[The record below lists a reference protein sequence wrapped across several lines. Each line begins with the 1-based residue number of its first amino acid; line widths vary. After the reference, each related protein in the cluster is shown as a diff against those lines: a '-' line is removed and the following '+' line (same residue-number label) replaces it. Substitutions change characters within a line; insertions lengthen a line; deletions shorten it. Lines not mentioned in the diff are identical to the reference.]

1 MTGTP
6 LDLSLVLPTLGNHD
20 RLGRSLPGLCE
31 ALVALE
37 ALRGRAGSTEIVVV
51 DDSGD
56 GAATAA
62 LPEILANLGGEPRA
76 VSIRTVRTERNLGFG
91 PAVMRG
97 ARDARGA
104 HLLVLHD
111 DVLVEA
117 PGMAALLD
125 VLEAEPTVFAAAPSL
140 LRSEGHGSPPA
151 RVPVRVVRLEDDWIC
166 VRDAREG
173 EAGAA
178 APPPISGA
186 LGREIVDIE
195 VVPSAAMLVRRGEF
209 LDLGGFD
216 RLFGPASL
224 EDVDL
229 SLCARRRGRRLVQVP
244 GAEALH
250 LDLGD
255 GLGDLLDAPVARA
268 VTARNRLLL
277 RWKHLATRTDA
288 ADHLVGLWRTALE
301 AGLTGD
307 RETLEGIALAMD
319 RLGEMAESRATLSG
333 AAPMDF

>member
-1 MTGTP
+1 MAGYDYDLLDVQISDGVATVTIDNPPINLMT
-6 LDLSLVLPTLGNHD
+6 STLF
-20 RLGRSLPGLCE
+20 RSLAKCSAQL
-31 ALVALE
+31 ADDDDV
-37 ALRGRAGSTEIVVV
+37 RVVV
-51 DDSGD
+51 LRSAVDGFFIAHFDVAAILEFPTD
-56 GAATAA
+56 GAAQ
-62 LPEILANLGGEPRA
+62 EEP
-76 VSIRTVRTERNLGFG
+76 
-91 PAVMRG
+91 
-97 ARDARGA
+97 
-104 HLLVLHD
+104 
-111 DVLVEA
+111 
-117 PGMAALLD
+117 
-125 VLEAEPTVFAAAPSL
+125 
-140 LRSEGHGSPPA
+140 
-151 RVPVRVVRLEDDWIC
+151 
-166 VRDAREG
+166 
-173 EAGAA
+173 
-178 APPPISGA
+178 
-186 LGREIVDIE
+186 
-195 VVPSAAMLVRRGEF
+195 
-209 LDLGGFD
+209 DLGGFD

-229 SLCARRRGRRLVQVP
+229 SLCARRRGRRLVAVLD
-244 GAEALH
+244 AVALH

>member
-1 MTGTP
+1 MSQTP
-6 LDLSLVLPTLGNHD
+6 CQLSVVLPTLGSHE
-20 RLGRSLPGLCE
+20 RLGRSLPALCR
-31 ALVALE
+31 ALLDLE
-37 ALRGRAGSTEIVVV
+37 KRPSCAGSTEVVIV
-51 DDSGD
+51 DDSGR
-56 GAATAA
+56 GEANAA
-62 LPEILANLGGEPRA
+62 LPEVLATLDEA
-76 VSIRTVRTERNLGFG
+76 SRTVPLRIVGTERNLGFG

-97 ARDARGA
+97 AREAQGA
-104 HLLVLHD
+104 NLLVLHD
-111 DVLVEA
+111 DVLIEA
-117 PGMAALLD
+117 DAMASLLE
-125 VLEAEPTVFAAAPSL
+125 VLAAMPAVFAVAPVL
-140 LRSEGHGSPPA
+140 HRPPGPGAPAVRVPA
-151 RVPVRVVRLEDDWIC
+151 RIVRLEDDWIC
-166 VRDAREG
+166 VRDGLEDPD
-173 EAGAA
+173 E
-178 APPPISGA
+178 APPTFSVGD
-186 LGREIVDIE
+186 LQVVDIE
-195 VVPSAAMLVRRGEF
+195 VAPSAAMLVRRGEF

-229 SLCARRRGRRLVQVP
+229 SLCARRCGRRLVEVL

-255 GLGDLLDAPVARA
+255 GLGEVLEAPVARA

-277 RWKHLATRTDA
+277 RWKHLSTRADA

>member
-1 MTGTP
+1 
-6 LDLSLVLPTLGNHD
+6 
-20 RLGRSLPGLCE
+20 
-31 ALVALE
+31 
-37 ALRGRAGSTEIVVV
+37 
-51 DDSGD
+51 
-56 GAATAA
+56 
-62 LPEILANLGGEPRA
+62 
-76 VSIRTVRTERNLGFG
+76 
-91 PAVMRG
+91 
-97 ARDARGA
+97 
-104 HLLVLHD
+104 
-111 DVLVEA
+111 
-117 PGMAALLD
+117 
-125 VLEAEPTVFAAAPSL
+125 
-140 LRSEGHGSPPA
+140 
-151 RVPVRVVRLEDDWIC
+151 

-178 APPPISGA
+178 APTPISGA

-229 SLCARRRGRRLVQVP
+229 SLCARRRGRRLVQVS

-255 GLGDLLDAPVARA
+255 GLGEILDEPVARA
-268 VTARNRLLL
+268 VMARNRLLL